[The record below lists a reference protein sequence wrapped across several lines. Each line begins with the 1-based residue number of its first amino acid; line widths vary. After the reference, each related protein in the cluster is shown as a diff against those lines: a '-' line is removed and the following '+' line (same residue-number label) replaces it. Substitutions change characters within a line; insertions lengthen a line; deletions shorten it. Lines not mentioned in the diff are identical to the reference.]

1 MNDKALKRWLLV
13 NYAGYPFAP
22 NSLMPDNGLANL
34 AGALL
39 EDGNE
44 VEIRDYCTVS
54 TLARMTSPDLSRRL
68 KRAWE
73 TLRAPGDG
81 WRLNLKKFAAL
92 ATLRGAE
99 RERRAIQEE
108 AVAGIAEELVARIR
122 QRDIGAVGFKLWNG
136 DGFAGSVRL
145 AAHIRRHCPGVRLF
159 GGGPHVDL
167 FMDLILQRHPA
178 FDALVYGEGEDTI
191 RRLAESGADPRDY
204 GHIPNLVYPSDGTF
218 RTTPQGVIE
227 DLDSL
232 PMPVYDPAVYP
243 AMEGHE
249 KIKVIVIDESR
260 GCRNE
265 CAFCIHPIKSNRQVR
280 TKSIGRLVKELA
292 ALDRQHGFRHF
303 RFAGSCTPY
312 ALLNA
317 FAAQVLAEGI
327 KVRYASFA
335 HVRNA
340 GEADFARIRASGG
353 LALFFGIESGSQRIL
368 DAMHKGITVDQIR
381 ETVNRCHEAGI
392 FTVGSLI
399 FPAPGETRETEADTL
414 ATLARL
420 NLDSVLL
427 QAPIVTPRTSWFE
440 QPDRYGITVPDRN
453 QYLETAMNWK
463 AKVQLP
469 PRFWDPLPIRIGRQS
484 YRRVLARAGTLARQ
498 LAARGLTTAMSD
510 ETYLM
515 SVMAGTEP
523 AVFRDRAMEA
533 FFAGDPQAIAAL
545 VNAINAGGAAT
556 PA

>member
-1 MNDKALKRWLLV
+1 MSGKALKRWALV

-39 EDGNE
+39 ETGGE
-44 VEIRDYCTVS
+44 VEILDYCTVS

-68 KRAWE
+68 KRAWN

-81 WRLNLKKFAAL
+81 WRPRLKQFATL

-99 RERRAIQEE
+99 RERRALQEASIE
-108 AVAGIAEELVARIR
+108 GIAEELVAHIR
-122 QRDIGAVGFKLWNG
+122 RRGLQAVGFKLWNG

-145 AAHIRRHCPGVRLF
+145 AAHLRRHCPQVKLF

-167 FMDLILQRHPA
+167 FMERILRRHPV
-178 FDALVYGEGEDTI
+178 FDALVYGEGEDTL
-191 RRLAESGADPRDY
+191 RRLAEGGGDSREY
-204 GHIPNLVYPSDGTF
+204 GRIPNLIHRSGGEVL
-218 RTTPQGVIE
+218 TTRPALIE
-227 DLDSL
+227 DLDRL
-232 PMPVYDPAVYP
+232 PMPAYDPAIYP
-243 AMEGHE
+243 AMTGHE
-249 KIKVIVIDESR
+249 KIKVLVLDESR

-265 CAFCIHPIKSNRQVR
+265 CAFCIHPVKSNRQVR
-280 TKSIGRLVKELA
+280 TKSIGRLVEELA
-292 ALDRQHGFRHF
+292 TLDRRHGYRHF

-317 FAAQVLAEGI
+317 FAARVLAEGM

-335 HVRNA
+335 HVRDS
-340 GEADFARIRASGG
+340 GEADFAGIRASGG
-353 LALFFGIESGSQRIL
+353 VALFFGLESGSQRIL
-368 DAMHKGITVDQIR
+368 DAMHKGITVGQLR
-381 ETVNRCHEAGI
+381 ETVNRCHAAGI

-399 FPAPGETRETEADTL
+399 FPAPGETGDTEAETL

-427 QAPIVTPRTSWFE
+427 QAPIVTPRTRWFE
-440 QPDRYGITVPDRN
+440 QADQYGISVPDRDR
-453 QYLETAMNWK
+453 YLETAMHWK
-463 AKVQLP
+463 VKVQLP

-484 YRRVLARAGTLARQ
+484 YRKVLARAGALARQ

-515 SVMAGTEP
+515 SVMAGHAP
-523 AVFRDRAMEA
+523 AAFRDRALAA
-533 FFAGDPQAIAAL
+533 FFAGDSHDVQDL
-545 VNAINAGGAAT
+545 VETINSGAAEIRG
-556 PA
+556 